1 MNIRSNLTPETLI
14 ELHVRENMS
23 LTEIGEMYGVSR
35 QRVHQLKKEYEKQHG
50 KITRRVVIDVLTL
63 KHYLEQGWTAKRI
76 AEHLDLKPSK
86 ISRLIRKYKEDYN
99 SGISK
104 VKIKRKKSDDIIPK
118 SELTE
123 LYLNKLYTDREI
135 ADMYQVSPSSVN
147 LLRKKYN
154 IPTIKT
160 KSLRKLPFK
169 LTKNVFERLYLH
181 EGYTL
186 KEIAEKY
193 DCNIVSII
201 RLKEDYNITKK

>member
-1 MNIRSNLTPETLI
+1 VNIRNNLTPETLI

-23 LTEIGEMYGVSR
+23 LSEIGEMYGVSR

-63 KHYLEQGWTAKRI
+63 KHYLDQGWTAKRI
-76 AEHLDLKPSK
+76 AEHLDLRASK
-86 ISRLIRKYKEDYN
+86 ISRLIRKYKDEYEN
-99 SGISK
+99 GVSK

-118 SELTE
+118 NDLID
-123 LYLNKLYTDREI
+123 LYLNKLHTDREI
-135 ADMYQVSPSSVN
+135 ADMFQVSASSVN

-169 LTKNVFERLYLH
+169 LTKSVFERLYVL

-186 KEIAEKY
+186 KDIAEKY
-193 DCNIVSII
+193 NCNIVSII
-201 RLKEDYNITKK
+201 RLKEEYNITKK